1 MLMKF
6 FAWGL
11 ALFCSAA
18 VSFAAATR
26 SFDKVQ
32 FQGGKV
38 LTWPG
43 ANELLA
49 PNEAALPFEVSVK
62 TNGTFTVQGGS
73 LRALR
78 EGESISKDGT
88 LARPD
93 GTVQPVVNHLT
104 LTRGQVMLVQDGVSA
119 PAREP
124 VKISDGTIVYPD
136 GKVAPPTGSPRRLLD
151 GEVFQL
157 KGGALPTRDT
167 ITLQGGRV
175 KVQKDGSLLT
185 VAAGRSI
192 MMNDGTKVFGDGKVI
207 KTDGTTLQ
215 LAEGQIIVL
224 EGVVTR
230 ER

>member
-6 FAWGL
+6 IVPSL

-18 VSFAAATR
+18 VSFAAATD

-32 FQGGKV
+32 LQGGKV

-43 ANELLA
+43 AKELLA
-49 PNEAALPFEVSVK
+49 PNEATLPFEVIVK
-62 TNGTFTVQGGS
+62 TNGTFTVQGGKV
-73 LRALR
+73 RALR
-78 EGESISKDGT
+78 EGQSITKEGT
-88 LARPD
+88 LNRPD
-93 GTVQPVVNHLT
+93 GTTQPVVNHVT
-104 LTRGQVMLVQDGVSA
+104 LTRGQVLLVQDGEAA

-136 GKVAPPTGSPRRLLD
+136 GKVTPANGSPRRMLD

-157 KGGALPTRDT
+157 QGGALPARDT
-167 ITLQGGRV
+167 VTLQGGRV

-207 KTDGTTLQ
+207 KPDGTTTQ
-215 LAEGQIIVL
+215 LAEGQVIVI